1 MFKKGR
7 YVALA
12 AAAALSVSG
21 LVAVAPA
28 EAATKNIIVWTD
40 EERGP
45 SMKALLVSKTPVK
58 GFKIVIKVFAS
69 LDALNTAWSSATA
82 ASGPDV
88 VISNAGLAASG
99 GKSGK
104 LLALTIPAAVKKQFG
119 PKAFQALGYGGKAYG
134 VPLDVDTTAFFWNK
148 TLFGT
153 KAPAT
158 FKAMVDW
165 YKANK
170 NSKGLT
176 AGFCAQEGEWGVHP
190 VLTAL
195 GGGAWKYT
203 KGGDPVPN
211 STALANAAFKAN
223 VKALLMTNGSSNGF
237 LKVGG
242 ECINDFKAGKIPFMN
257 TGGWNIG
264 GIKSSGVKYKMGR
277 VPGLK
282 AGTYGSP
289 WAGYQAAYVAKFATN
304 HGVATGA
311 KTFVISFMS
320 NSTVQAQL
328 SILGN
333 RPPANVVAATKVNDP
348 VLKAIALAG
357 SGGIL
362 QLSAMLD
369 NTASGASWYGT
380 TGEMWNQLLNTE
392 DPDVD
397 AILDATAAKVTQ
409 NFVAANS

>member
-28 EAATKNIIVWTD
+28 QAATKNIIVWTD
-40 EERGP
+40 EARGP
-45 SMKALLVSKTPVK
+45 AMRSLLVGTTPVK

-69 LDALNTAWSSATA
+69 LDALNAAWSSATA

-119 PKAFQALGYGGKAYG
+119 PKAFQALGYNGKVYG
-134 VPLDVDTTAFFWNK
+134 VPLDVDTTAMFWNT
-148 TLFGT
+148 TLYGT
-153 KAPAT
+153 KAPTT
-158 FKAMVDW
+158 FAQMVNY

-170 NSKGLT
+170 NSKSLT

-203 KGGDPVPN
+203 KGGDPIPSQTNLN
-211 STALANAAFKAN
+211 SAAFKAN
-223 VKALLMTNGSSNGF
+223 VKSLLMTNGSSNGF

-242 ECINDFKAGKIPFMN
+242 DCINDFKAGKIPFMN
-257 TGGWNIG
+257 TGGWQLN
-264 GIKSSGVKYKMGR
+264 GIKASGVKYKMGR
-277 VPGLK
+277 VPGVVK
-282 AGTYGSP
+282 GTFGSP
-289 WAGYQAAYVAKFATN
+289 WAGYQAAYVARFSKN
-304 HGVATGA
+304 HGVELGA
-311 KTFVISFMS
+311 RSFVISFMT
-320 NSTVQAQL
+320 NANIQARL

-333 RPPANVVAATKVNDP
+333 RPPANLVAATRVNDP
-348 VLKAIALAG
+348 AMKAIAQAG
-357 SGGIL
+357 SGGVL
-362 QLSAMLD
+362 QLSYMLD
-369 NTASGASWYGT
+369 NTASGSSWYGT

-392 DPDVD
+392 SPDVD
-397 AILDATAAKVTQ
+397 AILNTTAAKVTQ

>member
-45 SMKALLVSKTPVK
+45 AMKALLVGKTPVK

-69 LDALNTAWSSATA
+69 LDALDTAWSSATA

-119 PKAFQALGYGGKAYG
+119 PKAFLALSYNSKVYG
-134 VPLDVDTTAFFWNK
+134 VPLDVDTTAFFWNT
-148 TLFGT
+148 TLAGGT
-153 KAPAT
+153 APAT
-158 FKAMVDW
+158 FAAMVNY
-165 YKANK
+165 YKNNK
-170 NSKGLT
+170 TAKGLT
-176 AGFCAQEGEWGVHP
+176 AGFCAQEGVWGAHP

-203 KGGDPVPN
+203 KGGDPIPGQSPLN
-211 STALANAAFKAN
+211 SAAFKAN
-223 VKALLMTNGSSNGF
+223 VKSLLLTDGNNNGF

-242 ECINDFKAGKIPFMN
+242 CIDDFKAGKIPFMN
-257 TGGWNIG
+257 TGGWNLD

-289 WAGYQAAYVAKFATN
+289 WAGYQAAYVSKFSKN
-304 HGVATGA
+304 HGVELGA
-311 KTFVISFMS
+311 KSFVLSFMS
-320 NSTVQAQL
+320 NATVQAQL

-333 RPPANVVAATKVNDP
+333 RPPANLAAATKVNDP
-348 VLKAIALAG
+348 AMKAIALAG
-357 SGGIL
+357 SGGVL
-362 QLSAMLD
+362 QLSAML
-369 NTASGASWYGT
+369 NQSSPNANWYDT
-380 TGEMWNQLLNTE
+380 VGEMFNQLLNTE

-397 AILDATAAKVTQ
+397 AILNNTAAKVTA